1 MPALFGAMAKRYG
14 WPSVKAITCEVIAFR
29 PTSADS
35 DLMKSR
41 PSGPHVGETPLG
53 PVVDEQTPVRV
64 AAQRLRNTLRINA
77 LTSTLGG
84 LVCVLAGGWTST
96 TLGTRHAG
104 LVRLVGLG
112 LVVFAVGV
120 AAVAGSRVSK
130 LSRWAPVVS
139 TADAVWVVA
148 TVATVG
154 AGWYSAIGVAVVGG
168 VALIVGGFGLAQ
180 FRAWR
185 HLRSVVATRPMSM
198 FDEVPPVE
206 VAHVERTVRGGRE
219 VAWAVVTDHELYG
232 RLAPNLSGVHVQS
245 GTGAGMVRVCSNNGG
260 EEWSETC
267 TVWDEGQRFEVNVR
281 TERYPYPLAVMR
293 GSWWV
298 HPETPGTSLV
308 GMDFRYQPQPGI
320 KGRVFAALMQA
331 GFPLVLHRIL
341 RGWQHEIKHSN
352 TQPQSTIRRGR
363 TRNHFRHRTRSG

>member
-14 WPSVKAITCEVIAFR
+14 WPSVKAITCEVVAFC

-35 DLMKSR
+35 DHMNSR
-41 PSGPHVGETPLG
+41 PSAPNLGEPPLG

-64 AAQRLRNTLRINA
+64 AEQRLRNTLRINA

-168 VALIVGGFGLAQ
+168 VALMVGGFGLAQ
-180 FRAWR
+180 FRASR
-185 HLRSVVATRPMSM
+185 HLCSVVATRPMSM

-206 VAHVERTVRGGRE
+206 VAHVERTVRSGRE

-232 RLAPNLSGVHVQS
+232 RLAPNLSAVHVQS
-245 GTGAGMVRVCSNNGG
+245 GTGAGMVRVCSNKSG

-267 TVWDEGQRFEVNVR
+267 AVWDEGERFEVNVR
-281 TERYPYPLAVMR
+281 YSGSVRASSVCTRMIWRVAVDFDRFSDELPRRCGGMLLR
-293 GSWWV
+293 VEKWNVDPESRVVGEFFELVPVVGGDGSV
-298 HPETPGTSLV
+298 PTAQVAKFDVV
-308 GMDFRYQPQPGI
+308 G
-320 KGRVFAALMQA
+320 
-331 GFPLVLHRIL
+331 
-341 RGWQHEIKHSN
+341 
-352 TQPQSTIRRGR
+352 
-363 TRNHFRHRTRSG
+363 

>member
-1 MPALFGAMAKRYG
+1 MTKRYG
-14 WPSVKAITCEVIAFR
+14 WQSVKAITCEVIAFR

-41 PSGPHVGETPLG
+41 PSEPHVGETPLG
-53 PVVDEQTPVRV
+53 PVVDDLTPVRS
-64 AAQRLRNTLRINA
+64 AAQPLRNTLRINA

-96 TLGTRHAG
+96 TLGTGHAG
-104 LVRLVGLG
+104 LLRLVGLS

-120 AAVAGSRVSK
+120 AAVAGARVSK
-130 LSRWAPVVS
+130 LSRWSPVVS
-139 TADAVWVVA
+139 TADAVWVAA
-148 TVATVG
+148 TVATVA
-154 AGWYSAIGVAVVGG
+154 AGWYSPLGVAVVGG
-168 VALIVGGFGLAQ
+168 VALMVGGFGVAQ

-185 HLRSVVATRPMSM
+185 HLRSVVATRLMST
-198 FDEVPPVE
+198 FDELPPVE
-206 VAHVERTVRGGRE
+206 VAHVERTVRGGWE

-232 RLAPNLSGVHVQS
+232 RLAPNLSGVHVLS

-267 TVWDEGQRFEVNVR
+267 TVWDEGERFEVNVR
-281 TERYPYPLAVMR
+281 TERCPYPLAVMR

-308 GMDFRYQPQPGI
+308 GMDFWYQPLTGL
-320 KGRVFAALMQA
+320 KGRVFAAVIQA
-331 GFPLVLHRIL
+331 GFPLVLGRIV
-341 RGWQHEIKHSN
+341 RGWEHEIEHRS
-352 TQPQSTIRRGR
+352 TRPESTTLQPTKGR
-363 TRNHFRHRTRSG
+363 TS